1 MREPET
7 VVRMHA
13 YALIPLATLIAIGV
27 LASAVEA
34 REHEGQSGPLV
45 RTMLLGTFVWSL
57 CQLLWNTT
65 LDAGLA
71 ALYMRG
77 SLLGSLVLSP
87 ALFHLLVNAIGE
99 RPKGFRRVLPVVYLA
114 VLGCGLV
121 TVATDWVV
129 AGAER
134 TSWGWAILVGPALP
148 AVFAVS
154 ASGPLAGGGYW
165 LLRRRA
171 APLWRFSASSSPG
184 SSASRSSLSPMSSCP
199 CSRSPSRG
207 SEAPPSWP
215 GSG

>member
-27 LASAVEA
+27 LVSAVAA
-34 REHEGQSGPLV
+34 REHEGQSDRLV
-45 RTMLLGTFVWSL
+45 RSMLLGTWVWSL

-77 SLLGSLVLSP
+77 SLLGSFVISP

-99 RPKGFRRVLPVVYLA
+99 RPKGFRRLLPVAYLA
-114 VLGCGLV
+114 ALGCGLA

-134 TSWGWAILVGPALP
+134 TSWGWAMLAGPALP
-148 AVFAVS
+148 VVFAVTG
-154 ASGPLAGGGYW
+154 SGPLAAGIARD
-165 LLRRRA
+165 L
-171 APLWRFSASSSPG
+171 PG
-184 SSASRSSLSPMSSCP
+184 PH
-199 CSRSPSRG
+199 
-207 SEAPPSWP
+207 PPSGQRHRGKTRWLP
-215 GSG
+215 APAAGGL